1 LGIRNPNYKFGFL
14 KDCSYIDGMEIKV
27 MINKKL
33 VLKAVGLFYMTTEMD
48 HMNSQ
53 DERFA
58 GLYEMECQLFDLMAK
73 MSLEEKQV
81 YQELINHGLK

>member
-1 LGIRNPNYKFGFL
+1 
-14 KDCSYIDGMEIKV
+14 
-27 MINKKL
+27 MINKEL
-33 VLKAVGLFYMTTEMD
+33 VLKAVGLFYMTIEMD

-58 GLYEMECQLFDLMAK
+58 GLYEMECQLFDLMVK

-81 YQELINHGLK
+81 YQELINHGL

>member
-1 LGIRNPNYKFGFL
+1 LKISARGFGFVKSL
-14 KDCSYIDGMEIKV
+14 SYIDGMEIKV
-27 MINKKL
+27 MINKEL
-33 VLKAVGLFYMTTEMD
+33 VLKAVGLFYMTIEMD
-48 HMNSQ
+48 HMNAQ

-81 YQELINHGLK
+81 YQELINHGL

>member
-1 LGIRNPNYKFGFL
+1 LKISARGFGFVKSL
-14 KDCSYIDGMEIKV
+14 SYIDGMEIKV
-27 MINKKL
+27 MINKEL
-33 VLKAVGLFYMTTEMD
+33 IFKAVGLFYMTIEMD
-48 HMNSQ
+48 HMNAQ

>member
-1 LGIRNPNYKFGFL
+1 
-14 KDCSYIDGMEIKV
+14 MEIKV

-33 VLKAVGLFYMTTEMD
+33 VLKAVGLFYMTIEMD
-48 HMNSQ
+48 NMNSQ

-58 GLYEMECQLFDLMAK
+58 GLYEMECELFDLMDK
-73 MSLEEKQV
+73 MELEEIQV

>member
-1 LGIRNPNYKFGFL
+1 
-14 KDCSYIDGMEIKV
+14 
-27 MINKKL
+27 
-33 VLKAVGLFYMTTEMD
+33 MD
-48 HMNSQ
+48 SQ

>member
-1 LGIRNPNYKFGFL
+1 MKRLGYPSLF
-14 KDCSYIDGMEIKV
+14 CYIYSMEIKV
-27 MINKKL
+27 MINKEL
-33 VLKAVGLFYMTTEMD
+33 VLKAVGLFYMTIEMD
-48 HMNSQ
+48 HMNAQ

>member
-1 LGIRNPNYKFGFL
+1 LKISARGFGFVKSL
-14 KDCSYIDGMEIKV
+14 SYIDGMEIKV
-27 MINKKL
+27 MINKEL
-33 VLKAVGLFYMTTEMD
+33 VLKAVGLFYMTIEMD
-48 HMNSQ
+48 HMNAQ

>member
-1 LGIRNPNYKFGFL
+1 LKRHGFVKSL
-14 KDCSYIDGMEIKV
+14 SYIDGMEIKV
-27 MINKKL
+27 MINKEL
-33 VLKAVGLFYMTTEMD
+33 VLKAVGLFYMTIEMD
-48 HMNSQ
+48 HMNAQ

>member
-1 LGIRNPNYKFGFL
+1 
-14 KDCSYIDGMEIKV
+14 MEIKV
-27 MINKKL
+27 MINKEL
-33 VLKAVGLFYMTTEMD
+33 VLKAVGLFYMTIEMD
-48 HMNSQ
+48 HMDSQ
-53 DERFA
+53 DERFV